1 MCMKSEAGGPVTKH
15 CQKNSDCE
23 GFPLCVCGCK
33 CVNKICQYCT
43 ESSFLDKIDAHLPT
57 NWVIGLHMQLPRI
70 RMRTIKYC
78 NCNKKL

>member
-1 MCMKSEAGGPVTKH
+1 MKSEAGGPVTKH

-57 NWVIGLHMQLPRI
+57 N
-70 RMRTIKYC
+70 
-78 NCNKKL
+78 